1 MKLLSKTKL
10 LYDMQ
15 ISIIYSWKSYPLKP
29 AESWKLVV
37 DATGILAKI
46 PGDKLPITWLASWQE
61 SYKGDSA
68 FYRRLD
74 YIIR

>member
-1 MKLLSKTKL
+1 M
-10 LYDMQ
+10 
-15 ISIIYSWKSYPLKP
+15 KSYPLKP